1 MDPPLDNAEKGFTE
15 ELGNMPDSTKNFSV
29 DSVNAPIGES
39 TVTRTEF
46 IDAIEHLNYADGNIR
61 SIDNLSGTSGFVQ
74 VDGLGAAN
82 VRTFEATTGL
92 AWSNEG
98 GSAGNPSIRIG
109 DPQATWQTLNDVE
122 TDLITLGKHV
132 SFITGAWASPYLPT
146 PELGV
151 INSKVIINSSASD
164 LVVSSSDLLS
174 GETTFTVPARRS
186 LSLHS
191 DLNSK
196 WVLEQT
202 KPTIPSFV
210 PATNPWYFVM
220 QSPGGTYGSSGD
232 FEDGSGA
239 FTGVVQT
246 ATSKTLADYA
256 NDYEINNLTNFMSL
270 AGASSGI
277 GASAT
282 AALSETAFSNKT
294 ITDSIISGTQSV
306 LTSKDQVSAIH
317 IAYTLSGDP
326 GQGVGV
332 FYGDASNPYF
342 PAVYHLPASGAGNPW
357 SVSGSAVIPWIA
369 DSIVIRLASFEGLL
383 GVSTYTTAAIKITG
397 FSTNHSA

>member
-92 AWSNEG
+92 AWSNES
-98 GSAGNPSIRIG
+98 GSAGNPSVRIG
-109 DPQATWQTLNDVE
+109 DPQAAWQTLNDVE

-164 LVVSSSDLLS
+164 LIVSSSDLLS

-202 KPTIPSFV
+202 KPINPSFV

-220 QSPGGTYGSSGD
+220 QNPGGTYGSSGD
-232 FEDGSGA
+232 FEDGSDA

-246 ATSKTLADYA
+246 STTKTLNDYA
-256 NDYEINNLTNFMSL
+256 SDYQSNELTDFLSVS
-270 AGASSGI
+270 GASTGI
-277 GASAT
+277 GAYHGGVMPYT
-282 AALSETAFSNKT
+282 YFSNKT
-294 ITDSIISGTQSV
+294 LTDAIVSGTQST
-306 LTSKDQVSAIH
+306 LSTKEEVSAIH
-317 IAYTLSGDP
+317 ITYTISGDSS
-326 GQGVGV
+326 QGTGV
-332 FYGDASNPYF
+332 FYKTKNSMY
-342 PAVYHLPASGAGNPW
+342 LPAAYHVSSETNPW
-357 SVSGSAVIPWIA
+357 SMSGSAVIPMT
-369 DSIVIRLASFEGLL
+369 DSSMVFRLASF
-383 GVSTYTTAAIKITG
+383 STGAFLTGYVTAAIKITG